1 MMVWVGA
8 ARGVVRNT
16 GWVLVIISQQIFIT
30 NSTATTT
37 IRGVNS
43 EKNDSFLRIL
53 LSLFCV
59 FREGGVLLTVHEQG
73 LRILR
78 SIACDC
84 GHIGG
89 CKKDCLHTALWS

>member
-37 IRGVNS
+37 IRGVDS
-43 EKNDSFLRIL
+43 EKVDSFL
-53 LSLFCV
+53 
-59 FREGGVLLTVHEQG
+59 
-73 LRILR
+73 
-78 SIACDC
+78 
-84 GHIGG
+84 
-89 CKKDCLHTALWS
+89 

>member
-37 IRGVNS
+37 IRGVDS
-43 EKNDSFLRIL
+43 EKVDSFF
-53 LSLFCV
+53 LSLFFV
-59 FREGGVLLTVHEQG
+59 FSEGGGGVLLTVH
-73 LRILR
+73 
-78 SIACDC
+78 D
-84 GHIGG
+84 
-89 CKKDCLHTALWS
+89 

>member
-1 MMVWVGA
+1 MMVWAGA

-43 EKNDSFLRIL
+43 EKMIPFLGF
-53 LSLFCV
+53 FCLYS
-59 FREGGVLLTVHEQG
+59 GGVLLTVHEQG